1 VHAGISNA
9 SAEFLRQRWH
19 SRPDSPTSPW
29 GHLIPALHRVTDAEN
44 WQTMRHT
51 FYAASAAA
59 ILTLGHPVLAPPLA
73 STTLATASAVHAVG
87 RFSQRAI
94 CTSAAI
100 MHRIARSSNVL
111 QSPSLASAAVQF
123 RRRWSLQPSALQV
136 RLQGQQRLLAPTTGS
151 MVAKQAHPLTRDVWR
166 FVQPLLLNVRR
177 HIFRS
182 MRRHRLLRHA
192 QGASVLGHFALRS
205 MSKSIAWRTPQ
216 SA

>member
-1 VHAGISNA
+1 VHAGVSNA
-9 SAEFLRQRWH
+9 SAEFLRQRWQ
-19 SRPDSPTSPW
+19 SRPKSPSAPW

-51 FYAASAAA
+51 IYAASAAA
-59 ILTLGHPVLAPPLA
+59 ILTVGHPVLAPALA

-94 CTSAAI
+94 STSATLV
-100 MHRIARSSNVL
+100 HRIARSSHAL
-111 QSPSLASAAVQF
+111 QSPSVATAAVHL
-123 RRRWSLQPSALQV
+123 RRPWSLQASALQV
-136 RLQGQQRLLAPTTGS
+136 RLQGQQRALAASTGS
-151 MVAKQAHPLTRDVWR
+151 MVAQQAHPLTRDVWR
-166 FVQPLLLNVRR
+166 LVHPLLLNVRR

-192 QGASVLGHFALRS
+192 QGASLLGHFAMGS
-205 MSKSIAWRTPQ
+205 MSKRLAWWPQ